1 MQKAK
6 LLPPRPWY
14 RITAKAIGEAEIL
27 IYDEIA
33 DPFFS
38 ELLGIGI
45 SAKSFA
51 KELKDLG
58 ELTALTVRINSPG
71 GDVFQGQAIYSLLT
85 AHKAR
90 KTVYVDGLAASIAS
104 VIAMAG
110 DEIVIP
116 ENAMLMIHNPSG
128 SVLGTA
134 GDMRKMAEDLDKV
147 AESISA
153 VYVRKTGQDEAMIK
167 KLMDEETW
175 MTGAEAV
182 ELGFADR
189 QTEAVQMAAKFDLS
203 QFRNVPAGLQPA
215 AKHEPPT
222 ATHEEDH
229 MEPITV
235 EIIQEKHP
243 AVAAHFHDAGKVAG
257 LAEGKQQGVE
267 TERARIKGIRAAMLP
282 GMEAVCFELIELGVS
297 AEEAGKTF
305 KARKLTDITNAAP
318 KTTGGGSDDAS
329 GDDLAHLAGDE
340 RWKAEWAQN
349 RGGVRDEFTSEAAY
363 LAFKKAETAGRARI
377 FQKG

>member
-1 MQKAK
+1 MRKAE
-6 LLPPRPWY
+6 PPRPWY

-38 ELLGIGI
+38 EFLGIGI

-58 ELTALTVRINSPG
+58 EVKALDIRINSPG
-71 GDVFQGQAIYSLLT
+71 GDVFQGQAIYSLLK
-85 AHKAR
+85 AQKAR

-189 QTEAVQMAAKFDLS
+189 QMEAVQMAAKFDLS

-215 AKHEPPT
+215 AKH
-222 ATHEEDH
+222 
-229 MEPITV
+229 
-235 EIIQEKHP
+235 
-243 AVAAHFHDAGKVAG
+243 
-257 LAEGKQQGVE
+257 
-267 TERARIKGIRAAMLP
+267 
-282 GMEAVCFELIELGVS
+282 
-297 AEEAGKTF
+297 
-305 KARKLTDITNAAP
+305 
-318 KTTGGGSDDAS
+318 
-329 GDDLAHLAGDE
+329 
-340 RWKAEWAQN
+340 
-349 RGGVRDEFTSEAAY
+349 
-363 LAFKKAETAGRARI
+363 
-377 FQKG
+377 